1 MSSRTRAA
9 ILILIAVLV
18 AVGVLAIF
26 ESWIPVVSAVPI
38 ALTGIIAAGTI
49 LPLRRHPAATLTAVG
64 EGDQLVGLRPKSAL
78 TRSEWLDVLT
88 NAESELYIAGHSLGR
103 WCDKAHHQRFT
114 TEIARILQR
123 GTVTLV
129 LLHPESQQLPRLQQ
143 STGRNYSA
151 SLEKS
156 LQLLKSFIKQLPVEH
171 RAKLSVS
178 LLKDPHAL
186 PYMLVGNERTLIT
199 ATYFATRD
207 SEEVP
212 CLTLKSR
219 SDTAV
224 PIYNDFHAL
233 ALLGERFP

>member
-1 MSSRTRAA
+1 MIPRTRTAT
-9 ILILIAVLV
+9 LVLIAVLV
-18 AVGVLAIF
+18 AVGVLAIV

-38 ALTGIIAAGTI
+38 ALAGIIAAGPI
-49 LPLRRHPAATLTAVG
+49 LPPRRHPAPILTAVG

-88 NAESELYIAGHSLGR
+88 NSESELYIAGHSLGR

-114 TEIARILQR
+114 TELARILHD
-123 GTVTLV
+123 GTVTLI
-129 LLHPESQQLPRLQQ
+129 LLHPESRQLPRLQKA
-143 STGRNYSA
+143 TGRDYSA
-151 SLEKS
+151 SLERS
-156 LQLLKSFIKQLPVEH
+156 LRLLKGFIEQLPVEH
-171 RAKLSVS
+171 RAKLTVS

-186 PYMLVGNERTLIT
+186 TYMLVGNEHTLIT
-199 ATYFATRD
+199 ATYFATCD

-212 CLTLKSR
+212 CLTLKRR

-233 ALLGERFP
+233 ALLGEHFP